1 MEQVESQ
8 AEVILGVDT
17 HLDVHVGV
25 VIDAVGRVKGTL
37 SIDTDPSGYEQL
49 LKWVQG
55 FGSFKRAGIEGT
67 GSYGSGLTRFLEKH
81 GIRII
86 EINRPNR
93 SRRRTRG
100 KSDPTD
106 AESAAR
112 AVLAN
117 DATGIPK
124 AQCGIAEALRTLG
137 VARRSAVKAK
147 TQAVN
152 QVRALLVSAPSSI
165 RDTVLKLRPE
175 HCVAA
180 CAALPESDET
190 SPVLASLKTTLRLL
204 AKRWNALNDELRELD
219 KQLARLTKLAAPR
232 LLGRFGVGP
241 QTAATLLITAGDNP
255 TRLRNEAALAALCG
269 VSPLEASSGKTSRHR
284 LNRGGQRQAN
294 NALWTIALVRMRSDA
309 RTRDYVARRTKEG
322 LSKKEIHR
330 CLKRYIVRELYPLI
344 LADLADSTR
353 PA

>member
-1 MEQVESQ
+1 MEQVDPLV
-8 AEVILGVDT
+8 AVILGVDT

-25 VIDAVGRVKGTL
+25 VIDAIGRVKGTL
-37 SIDTDPSGYEQL
+37 SIETNPSGYEKL
-49 LKWVQG
+49 LIWAQS
-55 FGSFKRAGIEGT
+55 FGRLDRAGIEGT
-67 GSYGSGLTRFLEKH
+67 GSYGAGLTRFLEEK
-81 GIRII
+81 GIAII

-93 SRRRTRG
+93 SRRRLRG

-112 AVLAN
+112 SVLAN
-117 DATGIPK
+117 DATSVPK
-124 AQCGIAEALRTLG
+124 TRNGMAEALRTLS

-152 QVRALLVSAPSSI
+152 QLRALLVSAPSSL
-165 RDTVLKLRPE
+165 RDLVLKVKTE

-180 CAALPESDET
+180 CAALQGDKEKNA
-190 SPVLASLKTTLRLL
+190 VMASLKTTLRLL
-204 AKRWNALNDELRELD
+204 ARRWNALHEELHELD

-232 LLGRFGVGP
+232 ILSRFGVGP
-241 QTAATLLITAGDNP
+241 QTAATLLIAAGDNP
-255 TRLRNEAALAALCG
+255 GRLRNEAALAALCG
-269 VSPLEASSGKTSRHR
+269 VSPIEASSGKTSRHR

-294 NALWTIALVRMRSDA
+294 NALWTIAMVRMRSDA
-309 RTRDYVARRTKEG
+309 RTLQYVARRTGEG

-344 LADLADSTR
+344 LADLSDS
-353 PA
+353 AAIA